1 MPNSTSETG
10 QYPED
15 VRRGILKSLAEPPKK
30 DERVN
35 VRSIILLSVLR
46 KVITIT
52 LINRC
57 WESIKDHIPLSQSAY
72 QKGGSTIEQVFTV
85 KILAEKA
92 ITSEKYDIFL
102 LILDMSK
109 AFDTVNCS
117 KLMEILK
124 TILTPS
130 EPYIICLL
138 INDLILNV

>member
-1 MPNSTSETG
+1 MLNSTSETG

-35 VRSIILLSVLR
+35 IRPIILLPVLR
-46 KVITIT
+46 KVITTT

-57 WESIKDHIPLSQSAY
+57 WEHIKDHIALSQSAY

-92 ITSEKYDIFL
+92 IISEKCDIFL
-102 LILDMSK
+102 FLDMSK